1 MEAMLFAVDKIN
13 NDTNLLNNITLGVN
27 IQVIYFETKMQEK
40 KWFSKNIFWA
50 VFLNFYIKNVLIH

>member
-50 VFLNFYIKNVLIH
+50 VFFKTFTLKMF

>member
-40 KWFSKNIFWA
+40 K
-50 VFLNFYIKNVLIH
+50 

>member
-27 IQVIYFETKMQEK
+27 IQVIYFEK
-40 KWFSKNIFWA
+40 KFKKNMNLKKNIFGA
-50 VFLNFYIKNVLIH
+50 VFKKTFTLKMF

>member
-27 IQVIYFETKMQEK
+27 IQVIYFEKKIQEK
-40 KWFSKNIFWA
+40 YDSQKKHFWGS
-50 VFLNFYIKNVLIH
+50 F